1 MRHRQKRNQLSRDYD
16 HRRAVVKN
24 LAYSFFLHG
33 KIRSTRPKI
42 RLAQRLVERLISRG
56 KKGDLNARRFLF
68 RYWQDQHFVNR
79 LVKMFQQL
87 KGESGFT
94 RIRPE
99 KIRRGDQS
107 LLYALEFSQP
117 IALTETRAKKAGAK
131 KELKQKVKKEPES
144 KEVAKKKETVKEKK

>member
-1 MRHRQKRNQLSRDYD
+1 M
-16 HRRAVVKN
+16 
-24 LAYSFFLHG
+24 HG

-42 RLAQRLVERLISRG
+42 RLTQQLVERLISRG

-117 IALTETRAKKAGAK
+117 VALTEAKAK
-131 KELKQKVKKEPES
+131 EAVVKKESKQKANKAPES
-144 KEVAKKKETVKEKK
+144 KKVVKEKKTAKEKK